1 MKERMRFVTDWERD
15 LYSTVELCE
24 RYGVS
29 RKTGYKWIERFER
42 EGPDG
47 LRERSRAPHHCPH
60 RIAADVAAAI
70 CAGRRQHPS
79 WGPEK
84 ILHWLTRRQPEL
96 AMPAP
101 STAGDLLARRGLVK
115 KRRRRRHY
123 THPGVVPPTTDRPND
138 LWTADFKGH
147 FRTRDGIY
155 CYPLTVADQHTRYL
169 LGCHGLL
176 STKGQGV
183 RPIFER
189 LFHEYG
195 LPRAIRTDNG
205 VPFATT
211 GIHGLSQL
219 NVWWLRLGIQHQRIL
234 PAHPQQNGAHER
246 MHKTLKRGA
255 IRPPRATLAAQ
266 QRAFDRFRQEYND
279 ERPHHF
285 LRGRTPGALYR
296 PSTRPYT
303 GVLPTLEY
311 PRHLIVKRVTN
322 AGTIRFKTRLL
333 YLSTALRQH
342 RVGLEEV
349 DDGIWSLY
357 FCNVLLG
364 RIDERKALVKGQL
377 GVTHVPG

>member
-1 MKERMRFVTDWERD
+1 MPWRETAPMKERVRFVTDWERS
-15 LYSTVELCE
+15 LYSMMELCE

-29 RKTGYKWIERFER
+29 RKTGYKWVARYER

-47 LRERSRAPHHCPH
+47 LREQSRAPHHCPH

-84 ILHWLTRRQPEL
+84 ILHWLKRRQPEL
-96 AMPAP
+96 GLPAT

-123 THPGVVPPTTDRPND
+123 THPGVVPPTTERPND
-138 LWTADFKGH
+138 LWTSDFKGH

-176 STKGQGV
+176 STRGQGV
-183 RPIFER
+183 RPIFDR
-189 LFHEYG
+189 LFREYG

-219 NVWWLRLGIQHQRIL
+219 NVWWIRLGIQHQRIL
-234 PAHPQQNGAHER
+234 PASPQQNGAHER
-246 MHKTLKRGA
+246 MHRTLKA
-255 IRPPRATLAAQ
+255 ATARPPRGHLTAQ
-266 QRAFDRFRQEYND
+266 QRAFNRFRVLYNE
-279 ERPHHF
+279 ERPHQF
-285 LRGRTPGALYR
+285 LGGRTPASLYH
-296 PSTRPYT
+296 PSPRAYT
-303 GVLPTLEY
+303 GDVPPIAY
-311 PRHLIVKRVTN
+311 PGHYIPKRVTN
-322 AGTIRFKTRLL
+322 AGTIRFKKRLL
-333 YLSTALRQH
+333 FIANSLKQQV
-342 RVGLEEV
+342 VGLEEV
-349 DDGIWSLY
+349 EDGVWSLY
-357 FCNVLLG
+357 FCHVLLA
-364 RIDERKALVKGQL
+364 RIDERDYVLRA
-377 GVTHVPG
+377 